1 MEKKEIE
8 ISSPLKVR
16 GVTVIS
22 VIQSSLQCRRY
33 GTGIAFLGT
42 KQPVSVVIISPSGK
56 KAFRIT
62 GEEVP
67 LDQLIQEIPAVEKLI
82 R

>member
-22 VIQSSLQCRRY
+22 VIKSSLQCRRY
-33 GTGIAFLGT
+33 RAGISFLGT
-42 KQPVSVVIISPSGK
+42 RQPVSVVIISPSGK

-62 GEEVP
+62 GEEMP
-67 LDQLIQEIPAVEKLI
+67 LDQLIQEIPAVKKLI

>member
-22 VIQSSLQCRRY
+22 VIKSSLQCRRY
-33 GTGIAFLGT
+33 RTGIAFSGT

>member
-33 GTGIAFLGT
+33 GTGISFSGT
-42 KQPVSVVIISPSGK
+42 RQPVSVVIISSSGK